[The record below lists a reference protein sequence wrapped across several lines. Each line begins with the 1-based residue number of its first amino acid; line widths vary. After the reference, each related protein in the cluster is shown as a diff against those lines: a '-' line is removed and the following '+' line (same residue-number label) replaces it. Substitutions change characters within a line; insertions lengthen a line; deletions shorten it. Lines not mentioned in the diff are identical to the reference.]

1 MINQNIPRLPGRQI
15 ALGEKPTLSAISQDY
30 TTFVAGS
37 VMSVDEEKLCVS
49 VKLRGNLGVLQ
60 NVSISQPFAGNS
72 SFILGVPEV
81 GSLVLVGMQG
91 NNDSFI
97 LTYLPNYTHG
107 LENRNIKKL
116 PDNVITSDPN
126 ESFFRVKKLNRG
138 EVALGSS
145 GGMELFLGD
154 YFSLDDRF
162 GNKFLLRSDE
172 NSLLSTACNN
182 SVFSSGVW
190 TNSGIIKRNSID
202 PSIISDL
209 PNIVRVPL
217 LNGRY
222 GYSMKPGGSDPNV
235 DPYFTEYLLEVED
248 KGYAQPPQ
256 NDMNGDSNRTIR
268 RPIAIFSMGNFVGN
282 NPSTGSYGRMLKPM
296 LFHDVDDIT
305 GDFSLDPA
313 LGSEIDT
320 YGIAMS
326 WFKPERTNAEIGAFY
341 GVDKEGHFFHYLP
354 AATAGGLGKGRSMS
368 ILARGSKKEVWG
380 NDTRYA
386 TSWDMT
392 TTGGIVW
399 RVGTHNERDGSPHS
413 NRSIDTRTSSS
424 VFYMYGSQVVPE
436 VKDFD
441 KSDIEVTNLRD
452 YFKIEK
458 IGGRERHEVSS
469 TRETI
474 LKGSD
479 KLRIEGART
488 EQIIGANTTSVGSN
502 MNIVVGDAFTEKVT
516 KEKQETYG
524 NRKTTI
530 TSGSSELTIKSL
542 NGNIKEEIEIA
553 GSRTVKIKLGD
564 IKETIVT
571 GSRTFKTTAGNYKVQ
586 TTTGNIQLT
595 TKAGKLSFQTKVG
608 KAEIKSTT
616 GIDIKTNPVAN
627 VNIQGG
633 SIKLKGKTAVM
644 SGVITSKTHLDYI
657 TGAPLK
663 GSSSVKATI

>member
-1 MINQNIPRLPGRQI
+1 MIQQNIPRLTGRQLS
-15 ALGEKPTLSAISQDY
+15 LGEKPTLSAIAQDY
-30 TTFVAGS
+30 TTFVVGEIQ
-37 VMSVDEEKLCVS
+37 SVDEEKLCVS
-49 VKLRGNLGVLQ
+49 ILLRGNLGYLQ

-72 SFILGVPEV
+72 SFILGLPEV

-91 NNDSFI
+91 NNTSYI

-107 LENRNIKKL
+107 LENRNVKMH
-116 PDNVITSDPN
+116 PDNVNTSEPN
-126 ESFFRVKKLNRG
+126 ELFFRVKKLKRG

-145 GGMELFLGD
+145 GGIELFLGD
-154 YFSLDDRF
+154 YFRLDDRF
-162 GNKFLLRSDE
+162 GNNFLLRSDE

-202 PSIISDL
+202 PSSINDL

-222 GYSMKPGGSDPNV
+222 GYAMKPGGSDPNV

-248 KGYAQPPQ
+248 KGYAHPPQ

-399 RVGTHNERDGSPHS
+399 RVGKHNERDGSPHS

-424 VFYMYGSQVVPE
+424 VFYMYGSQVAPE

-441 KSDIEVTNLRD
+441 KSDTDVTNLRD

-474 LKGSD
+474 VKGSD

-488 EQIIGANTTSVGSN
+488 EKISGANTVTVDAQ
-502 MNIVVGDAFTEKVT
+502 MNLIVGDAFTEKVM
-516 KEKQETYG
+516 KEKNEIYG
-524 NRKTTI
+524 NRKTSI
-530 TSGSSELTIKSL
+530 TSGSSELIIKSL
-542 NGNIKEEIEIA
+542 NGNIKEEIVVA
-553 GSRTVKIKLGD
+553 GSRTVNIKLGD
-564 IKETIVT
+564 IRETITT
-571 GSRTFKTTAGNYKVQ
+571 GNRIFNTTAGNFKVQ
-586 TTTGNIQLT
+586 TTTGNILMRT
-595 TKAGKLSFQTKVG
+595 NSGNVSLQTRVG
-608 KAEIKSTT
+608 RAVIKSST
-616 GIDIKTNPVAN
+616 GITVQTNPVAN

-633 SIKLKGKTAVM
+633 AIKLKGKTAVM
-644 SGVITSKTHLDYI
+644 GGVVTSKTHLDYI